1 MLGNE
6 LSNDQLDAALIDLDL
21 DQNGTIDIYEFSRWY
36 FTGMKSYNGSTRTML
51 KVGRKTASLFN
62 SMAAKTKEAFG
73 EDLKTRSHS
82 FRVSLNDPKENA
94 GTEAEFAF
102 HLCGSHYNEFK
113 VRMNQ
118 YEGTFDLDKLKEI

>member
-1 MLGNE
+1 MLGTPLDE
-6 LSNDQLDAALIDLDL
+6 EQLKTALVDLDL
-21 DQNGTIDIYEFSRWY
+21 DGNGVIDIYEFSRWY

-51 KVGRKTASLFN
+51 KAGKKTASLFN
-62 SMAAKTKEAFG
+62 AMAQKTKEAFN

-82 FRVSLNDPKENA
+82 MKVAFNDPKEDT

-113 VRMNQ
+113 VRMN
-118 YEGTFDLDKLKEI
+118 